1 MALRQIREEGEEILR
16 KKSREV
22 EIDEITGEKIQ
33 NLIDDMIETMRVN
46 DGAGLAAVQVGILK
60 RIIVVEVENTK
71 LELIN
76 PVIVEQEG
84 SQICEEG
91 CLSLPNQFYNVK
103 RPKKIKVKALDRNF
117 NEVEIEAEG
126 LLAVVLCHEIDH
138 LDGILF
144 IDKLYKGEE

>member
-1 MALRQIREEGEEILR
+1 MAIRNIRLEKDEILR

-22 EIDEITGEKIQ
+22 TTYDDKIKE
-33 NLIDDMIETMRVN
+33 LIEDMYETMRVN

-71 LELIN
+71 FALIN
-76 PVIVEQEG
+76 PVIVKQEG

-91 CLSLPNQFYNVK
+91 CLSLPNRFHNVQ
-103 RPKKIKVKALDRNF
+103 RPLTVTVKGLNENF
-117 NEVEIEAEG
+117 EEVEIEAKD

-144 IDKLYKGEE
+144 IDKLYKGDK

>member
-1 MALRQIREEGEEILR
+1 MAIRNIRIEKDEILR

-22 EIDEITGEKIQ
+22 TQYSDKIKE
-33 NLIDDMIETMRVN
+33 LINDMFETMRVN

-71 LELIN
+71 LALIN
-76 PVIVEQEG
+76 PVIISKEG

-91 CLSLPNQFYNVK
+91 CLSLPNKFYNVK
-103 RPKKIKVKALDRNF
+103 RPQKITVKGLNENF
-117 NEVEIEAEG
+117 EEVEIHAKD

-144 IDKLYKGEE
+144 IDKLYKGDK